1 MCNAFNIFFGS
12 GQIIK
17 GYDMNDNHVLTEY
30 MVMGYDHV
38 TTNTKVLQ
46 DQIDEENSR
55 KNTK

>member
-1 MCNAFNIFFGS
+1 
-12 GQIIK
+12 
-17 GYDMNDNHVLTEY
+17 MNDNHVLTEY